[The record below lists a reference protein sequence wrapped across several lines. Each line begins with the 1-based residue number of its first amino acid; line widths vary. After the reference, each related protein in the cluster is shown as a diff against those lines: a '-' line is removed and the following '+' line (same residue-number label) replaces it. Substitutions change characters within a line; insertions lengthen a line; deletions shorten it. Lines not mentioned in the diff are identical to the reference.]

1 LAVISSAVT
10 HATAPVKD
18 HMPEFDA
25 EILRRDFT
33 INEAKW
39 EILVESIYDTSQY
52 FVSQYDF
59 FALIESDDNNS
70 LDTL

>member
-33 INEAKW
+33 INEAKR
-39 EILVESIYDTSQY
+39 EILVESIYDTSKY
-52 FVSQYDF
+52 FVS
-59 FALIESDDNNS
+59 
-70 LDTL
+70 